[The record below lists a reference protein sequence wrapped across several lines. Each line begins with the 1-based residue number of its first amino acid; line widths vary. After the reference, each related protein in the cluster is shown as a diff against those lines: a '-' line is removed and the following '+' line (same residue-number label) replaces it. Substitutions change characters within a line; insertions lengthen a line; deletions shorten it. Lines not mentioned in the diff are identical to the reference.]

1 MVLEKQDQIIVRKSR
16 LGILFFALLIMAA
29 TGCKNEVNS
38 VVKHATDPEKVP
50 TMNSRDVQTIISD
63 NGHTRYRIT
72 TPLWSMYEESK
83 NPHWI
88 FPNGIVA
95 EEMDSAFRVVTT
107 IKCDSAYYDEIK
119 QLWDLHG
126 NVHIISSGGQDNIL
140 TDQLYWDQIQ
150 HKLYSDAFIHVE
162 KGGRVIEGYGYE
174 SNEQF
179 STYTLRKVEAIFP
192 IDESK
197 MPHPGG
203 K

>member
-1 MVLEKQDQIIVRKSR
+1 MRQ
-16 LGILFFALLIMAA
+16 A
-29 TGCKNEVNS
+29 TGFMLAVVMCIAVASCKDEVSS
-38 VVKHATDPEKVP
+38 VVSRSTNPETVP
-50 TMNSRDVQTIISD
+50 TMNSRDVQTVISD

-72 TPLWSMYEESK
+72 TKLWSMYEEAK
-83 NPHWI
+83 EPHWV
-88 FPNGIVA
+88 FPQGIIA
-95 EEMDSAFRVVTT
+95 EEMDSAYRVMTT
-107 IKCDSAYYDEIK
+107 IKCDSAYYDERK
-119 QLWDLHG
+119 QLWDLNG
-126 NVHIISSGGQDNIL
+126 NVRISSNGGSEVVL
-140 TDQLYWDQIQ
+140 TDQLYWDQVQ

-162 KGGRVIEGYGYE
+162 KQGRVIEGYGYE